1 MNHTSAVELEVE
13 RIRGLVTERRFTEA
27 LQAAGALQINAPE
40 NRDVLYLRALTERRL
55 GDIPAALVT
64 LATFEQHHPRF
75 SLLHQERGQ
84 CYVALKRA
92 PEAIGAFVRAVQINP
107 ALPASW
113 SMLEGLY
120 RMTGQAEEAAQA
132 AQQVATLKKLPAD
145 VVTATALFSDGDLAT
160 AEPLVR
166 ACGCSHALAS
176 RGRSL
181 TMRSCCWRPCSI
193 SRLITPK
200 PGSSTRRCSTNAV
213 CTCRHSSRPNG
224 CLAWIRQIETTAR
237 STR

>member
-13 RIRGLVTERRFTEA
+13 RIRALVSERRFSEA
-27 LQAAGALQINAPE
+27 LQAAAALQVRVPE

-55 GDIPAALVT
+55 GDIPAALAT
-64 LATFEQHHPRF
+64 LATFEKFHPRF
-75 SLLHQERGQ
+75 SRLYQERGH
-84 CYVALKRA
+84 CYVALKQA
-92 PEAIGAFVRAVQINP
+92 PEAIAAFARAVQINA

-132 AQQVATLKKLPAD
+132 ARQVATLKQLPAD

-166 ACGCSHALAS
+166 AFLLKHGHHIEAMRLLA
-176 RGRSL
+176 RIGIAREAFDDAQL
-181 TMRSCCWRPCSI
+181 
-193 SRLITPK
+193 LLPK
-200 PGSSTRRCSTNAV
+200 LLPLKPDNRFTV
-213 CTCRHSSRPNG
+213 
-224 CLAWIRQIETTAR
+224 I
-237 STR
+237 